1 MSNAR
6 RSILNKLKQ
15 QIQEV
20 DYDKL
25 PQEYAVNYA
34 KLTPQQYLEQFTTP

>member
-25 PQEYAVNYA
+25 PQEY
-34 KLTPQQYLEQFTTP
+34 LSLIHI